1 MSELM
6 KKRTPELIGAEIRM
20 YVDTGRRLSLLC
32 GIEIGRR
39 LTEAKEMLQHGE
51 WLPWLERETEFSS
64 SSAQRYMKL
73 FEEYGASQQG
83 LFGPETNSPTLGNLP
98 ISKAFALL
106 SVPESDRIEFAETVD
121 AEHISVRELEEKIK
135 ERERQIEA
143 LRKDVDGEKQRLEE
157 SERMRKETEALLN
170 TQDDMLKEA
179 KKQIQD
185 LENRPVEVAVETV
198 RDEEAIRQAA
208 EEAKKKTA
216 AEFEKTVKHLET
228 QLNKAENER
237 AEAVKKAENAEKGAE
252 EKRKAAETEA
262 ERVRAEL
269 EEAKKKLKASDA
281 NVTAFGIRYNTIQ
294 DDFGKLKEALKTVQE
309 QDKETGAK
317 LREAVRQLVE
327 YFRKELEQDV

>member
-32 GIEIGRR
+32 GIESGRR

>member
-39 LTEAKEMLQHGE
+39 RTEAKEMLQHGE

>member
-6 KKRTPELIGAEIRM
+6 EKRTPELIGAEIRM

-198 RDEEAIRQAA
+198 RDEEAIRKAA

-294 DDFGKLKEALKTVQE
+294 DDFGKLKKALKTVQE